1 MAFKLPKEYQR
12 YAVEG
17 GYEKCP
23 SNYGKQCL
31 LKAGFGPSTP
41 VVKEEAPKTKKKTT
55 KKTK

>member
-17 GYEKCP
+17 GYERC
-23 SNYGKQCL
+23 SSSYGRRCL
-31 LKAGFGPSTP
+31 RKAGFGPSTP